1 MRSQALPSYAN
12 NAFVKV
18 QLFSIL
24 VPGQLPVQTTL
35 KPMNA
40 DKIQTIINLET
51 MGNADST
58 ASH

>member
-1 MRSQALPSYAN
+1 MGSQALPSCAIK
-12 NAFVKV
+12 AFAKV
-18 QLFSIL
+18 QLLSIL
-24 VPGQLPVQTTL
+24 VPGQLPVSTTL